1 MRKFFNKMKI
11 VDEQIVET
19 LHIHRSVHLAKLM
32 VQFSPLSS
40 RRRGTD
46 DVCHTASLLCGCVW
60 TIASVIA
67 RSALL
72 VFALMVVL
80 SVAFG
85 FCWIHRAF
93 CAYNLLV
100 NACIEYEK
108 LFGFGTL
115 LTPARWFVLALG
127 AVLFFLYFR
136 RKWLVKHKKYRI

>member
-32 VQFSPLSS
+32 VQFSPPVGAGLMM
-40 RRRGTD
+40 
-46 DVCHTASLLCGCVW
+46 CHTASLLCGRVW

-93 CAYNLLV
+93 CGYNLLV

-108 LFGFGTL
+108 LFGFGML

-127 AVLFFLYFR
+127 AVLFALYFR
-136 RKWLVKHKKYRI
+136 RKWLVKNKKYRI

>member
-1 MRKFFNKMKI
+1 MKRFFRKMKRM
-11 VDEQIVET
+11 DERILNS
-19 LHIHRSVHLAKLM
+19 LHIRRSVHLAKLM
-32 VQFSPLSS
+32 VQFSPPIGAGLMM
-40 RRRGTD
+40 
-46 DVCHTASLLCGCVW
+46 CHTASLLCGCVW

-93 CAYNLLV
+93 CGYNFLV

-136 RKWLVKHKKYRI
+136 RKWLVKHKKYKI

>member
-1 MRKFFNKMKI
+1 MKRM
-11 VDEQIVET
+11 DERILNS
-19 LHIHRSVHLAKLM
+19 LHIRRSVRLAKLM
-32 VQFSPLSS
+32 VQFAPPVGAGLMM
-40 RRRGTD
+40 
-46 DVCHTASLLCGCVW
+46 CHTAVLLMGYVW
-60 TIASVIA
+60 SVASVIA

-93 CAYNLLV
+93 CGYNLLV

-127 AVLFFLYFR
+127 AVLFALYFR
-136 RKWLVKHKKYRI
+136 RKWLVRYKNYRI

>member
-1 MRKFFNKMKI
+1 MRKFFNKMKM

-32 VQFSPLSS
+32 VQFSPPVGAGLMM
-40 RRRGTD
+40 
-46 DVCHTASLLCGCVW
+46 CHTASLLCGCVW

-93 CAYNLLV
+93 CGYNLLV
-100 NACIEYEK
+100 NACIEYERSYSGSERS
-108 LFGFGTL
+108 LPRRDGSCL
-115 LTPARWFVLALG
+115 RLAPCFSSFTSDGNGL
-127 AVLFFLYFR
+127 
-136 RKWLVKHKKYRI
+136 

>member
-1 MRKFFNKMKI
+1 MKRFFREMKRMDKWI
-11 VDEQIVET
+11 LDS

-32 VQFSPLSS
+32 VQFAPPVGAGLLM
-40 RRRGTD
+40 
-46 DVCHTASLLCGCVW
+46 CHTAVILKGYVW
-60 TIASVIA
+60 SVASVIA

-93 CAYNLLV
+93 CGYNLLV

-108 LFGFGTL
+108 LFGFGAL

-136 RKWLVKHKKYRI
+136 RKWLVKNKKYRI

>member
-1 MRKFFNKMKI
+1 MRKFFNKMKM

-19 LHIHRSVHLAKLM
+19 LHIHRNVHLAKLM
-32 VQFSPLSS
+32 VQFAPPIGAGLMM
-40 RRRGTD
+40 
-46 DVCHTASLLCGCVW
+46 CHTAVLLMGYVW
-60 TIASVIA
+60 SVASVIA

-93 CAYNLLV
+93 CGYNLLV

-108 LFGFGTL
+108 LL
-115 LTPARWFVLALG
+115 VSARSLP
-127 AVLFFLYFR
+127 R
-136 RKWLVKHKKYRI
+136 RDGLCLRLVPCFSPFTSEENGW

>member
-32 VQFSPLSS
+32 VQFSPPVGAGLMM
-40 RRRGTD
+40 
-46 DVCHTASLLCGCVW
+46 CHTASLLCGCVW

-100 NACIEYEK
+100 NPVSNTRSCSGSERS
-108 LFGFGTL
+108 LPRRDGSCL
-115 LTPARWFVLALG
+115 RLAPCFSPFTSEENGL
-127 AVLFFLYFR
+127 
-136 RKWLVKHKKYRI
+136 

>member
-1 MRKFFNKMKI
+1 MKRI
-11 VDEQIVET
+11 DERILDS
-19 LHIHRSVHLAKLM
+19 LHIRRSVHLAKLM
-32 VQFSPLSS
+32 VQFAPPVGAGLMM
-40 RRRGTD
+40 
-46 DVCHTASLLCGCVW
+46 CHTASLLMGYAW

-93 CAYNLLV
+93 CGYNFLV

-108 LFGFGTL
+108 LFGFGAF

-136 RKWLVKHKKYRI
+136 RKWLVKHRKYRI

>member
-1 MRKFFNKMKI
+1 MKI

-32 VQFSPLSS
+32 VQFAPPVGAGLMM
-40 RRRGTD
+40 
-46 DVCHTASLLCGCVW
+46 CHTASLLCGCVW

-93 CAYNLLV
+93 CTYNLLV

-108 LFGFGTL
+108 LFVSERSSPRRDGSCL
-115 LTPARWFVLALG
+115 RLAPCFSPFTSEENG
-127 AVLFFLYFR
+127 
-136 RKWLVKHKKYRI
+136 W